1 MDLAQAQALSAPLTA
16 AEHDQVQ
23 RAAAIAGQSMEEFV
37 RAAVLDAATDPFL
50 DALERA
56 ADTVA
61 ARARTELIQH
71 NYAEA

>member
-1 MDLAQAQALSAPLTA
+1 M
-16 AEHDQVQ
+16 Q
-23 RAAAIAGQSMEEFV
+23 RAATVSGQSLEEFV
-37 RAAVLDAATDPFL
+37 RTAILAAAADPFL

>member
-1 MDLAQAQALSAPLTA
+1 MDLAQAQPLAALLTA
-16 AEHDQVQ
+16 AERDQVQ
-23 RAAAIAGQSMEEFV
+23 RAATAAGQSLEEFV
-37 RAAVLDAATDPFL
+37 RTAVLAAAADPFL